1 MKNILKITAFAFLLV
16 SINSCQEDKITVAR
30 ANGFTLKTPT
40 SGTTFILSPDG
51 GDDDLANLEWTKS
64 DNGALT
70 ISTYI
75 IEIAKTGTNFENP
88 INANGGSY
96 LNETSFL
103 WKEGYLNSLL
113 KVPDFTPGVSVE
125 IDVRIKSTLGSGTN
139 PFSQY
144 SNVIKLNVTP
154 FAKPS
159 LAFTKNGDNP
169 ATSPKIISGGFFNSD
184 CDGYMALTPGSY
196 TFFTAF
202 QGQYLSSNPFYG
214 DDDSGSFNTLALN
227 GTAYDVSTAGNYRVK
242 ANIASTGTNALS
254 YSVTPISAWGI
265 IGNAK
270 VIGSANSLPAMTYD
284 AAAKKY
290 KITINLKGGKVFKFR
305 ANNSNTI
312 TLGRFSAAKINAD
325 YGGTEMSYDGLDIP
339 VPGITTESYDVTLD
353 LSNPRDYKYTLVLH
367 Q

>member
-1 MKNILKITAFAFLLV
+1 MKNILKIAVFTFLL
-16 SINSCQEDKITVAR
+16 ITIESCTNDKELIAS
-30 ANGFTLKTPT
+30 ANGFTLNTPS
-40 SGTTFILSPDG
+40 SGTNFELSAEDG
-51 GDDDLANLEWTKS
+51 DIDIATLDWGIS
-64 DNGALT
+64 DNGVKT
-70 ISTYI
+70 ISTYNV
-75 IEIAKTGTNFENP
+75 EIAKSGTNFATP
-88 INANGGSY
+88 INANGSVD
-96 LNETSFL
+96 LTERTFL
-103 WKEGYLNSLL
+103 WKVGFLNSLL
-113 KVPDFTPGVSVE
+113 IESGFIPDLAVD
-125 IDVRIKSTLGSGTN
+125 IDVRIKSTIGIGN

-196 TFFTAF
+196 TFFKAF
-202 QGQYLSSNPFYG
+202 QNQYLSSNPFYG
-214 DDDSGSFNTLALN
+214 DDDSGSFNTLVLN

-242 ANIASTGTNALS
+242 ANTASTGTNALS

-284 AAAKKY
+284 AAANKY

-312 TLGRFSAAKINAD
+312 TLGKFSPTKINAD
-325 YGGTEMSYDGLDIP
+325 YAGTDMSYDGLDIP